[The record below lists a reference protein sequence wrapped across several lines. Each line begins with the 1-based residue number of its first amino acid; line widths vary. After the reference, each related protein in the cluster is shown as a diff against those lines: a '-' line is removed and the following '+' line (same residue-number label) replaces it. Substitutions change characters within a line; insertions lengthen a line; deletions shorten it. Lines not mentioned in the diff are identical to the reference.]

1 MMPDLFQRF
10 LGVDATADPAALLG
24 LTDGPYDRPRIEAAL
39 RRRLEQVRRHPDGNG
54 VEGRRVQQ
62 RLREAAAALA
72 DREEDARAGQPASPA
87 DPVRPRPPRPPA
99 PLPPG
104 PVRPS
109 PPRADEALR
118 RQLTEFDRHVLA
130 ILVGCGGWNAQSR
143 AQLVA
148 LAGSYGVTA
157 QGLMKVVSGLGEYAR
172 CGGPRLGVAEIT
184 SGGARFAPR
193 APRPVRVRPAPTRT
207 AQIGERLSRELAG
220 ESVWSTIRL
229 SALFGLLTLVV
240 GFIVLRAALHRETP
254 APPAEDQA
262 QTAPEAAT
270 PAGGAPRPP
279 SEGAAALGTRL
290 ARFRPLPTFLGNALP
305 LITTEAA
312 DQCGQL
318 PARFDEVARKL
329 SITGDPAEAVYR
341 NWSVSVD
348 TIAIGWVLVDDST
361 RAAIDGAIDDALH
374 EVADKPSVGDRLL
387 ASLLPPS
394 GRFIEPIDVWRGA
407 WQAGTLGSIAGSASL
422 PPAVVERART
432 QLAVTLEAPV
442 VEAMSDFTT
451 AAGAWLDQEMAS
463 LVDVLEYDDRAY
475 DAWEMWIAAQRKL
488 GGGDRLNAA
497 IMSAIR
503 RILQTDTDLAR
514 PGPGVNVLGRL
525 LMIADFRKSGVVKDA
540 VARLF
545 DAPGEQVTDH
555 DLWVLTSLLAQ
566 LDTAPWFGEDLV
578 LPDGAG
584 KLFRNRIRDR
594 IAGRWP
600 ALPLTDEQSSLAQGR
615 GIPVDAGGAERWSA
629 VLERTKGQPP
639 GRGEEELMEQLVIA
653 CRVNEAAA
661 LLAARKTEEA
671 EAAIAEI
678 EAAIVQSDAAAD
690 STRIAGGRY
699 PPRLRQPPGR
709 PPPRQSGRAIGPDG
723 EWAAAYEEARSSTED
738 KLKWLQALRANEGS
752 DLGPINA
759 ELFVHEV
766 YLGRPQEV
774 RSLAR
779 AILDPLLA
787 VGPNVAMEML
797 DQFPDAPRDE
807 SVSETIRRLT
817 GRVLPPARSGT
828 WPAEA
833 QLALLHHALSLR
845 PTSENV
851 IDEMAQLLTESY
863 AERISTHRQ
872 EFALAL
878 ALQSPQE
885 AAGYLAE
892 AWQERAAT
900 LMAVDPLPDDLAGLQ
915 RRRGMRRRL
924 AEGPIQLLIADQLT
938 VLDYLTYVT
947 VAEQPGLRIAAA
959 ALLADSA
966 DRRGEAGHVLQQ
978 AIEAERAASGMWAL
992 RMGLAGQE
1000 GLQQEARR

>member
-10 LGVDATADPAALLG
+10 LGVDATADAATLLG
-24 LTDGPYDRPRIEAAL
+24 LADGPYDGPRIEEAL
-39 RRRLEQVRRHPDGNG
+39 RRRLEQVRRHPDGGG

-72 DREEDARAGQPASPA
+72 AGGEDARADEPAPPA
-87 DPVRPRPPRPPA
+87 GPVRPRPPRPPA
-99 PLPPG
+99 PVPPG

-109 PPRADEALR
+109 PPRAEAGPR
-118 RQLTEFDRHVLA
+118 RQLTGFDRHVLA
-130 ILVGCGGWNAQSR
+130 ILVGCGGWNALSR

-157 QGLMKVVSGLGEYAR
+157 SGLMKVVSGLSEYAR
-172 CGGPRLGVAEIT
+172 SGGPRLGVAEIT

-193 APRPVRVRPAPTRT
+193 ATRPVRVRPAPTRT

-229 SALFGLLTLVV
+229 SALFGLLTLIV
-240 GFIVLRAALHRETP
+240 GFIVLRAALHRQAP
-254 APPAEDQA
+254 SPPAEDQVQA
-262 QTAPEAAT
+262 APEAAT
-270 PAGGAPRPP
+270 PAGGAPQPP
-279 SEGAAALGTRL
+279 SESVAALGTRL
-290 ARFRPLPTFLGNALP
+290 ARFRPLPTFLGNSLP

-318 PARFDEVARKL
+318 PARFDDVARKL
-329 SITGDPAEAVYR
+329 SIAADPAEAVYR

-348 TIAIGWVLVDDST
+348 TIATGWVLVDDST
-361 RAAIDGAIDDALH
+361 RVAIDGAIDDALH

-387 ASLLPPS
+387 MSMLPPS

-407 WQAGTLGSIAGSASL
+407 WQAGTLGAIAGSASL
-422 PPAVVERART
+422 PPAVVERARN
-432 QLAVTLEAPV
+432 QLAVTLEGPV

-451 AAGAWLDQEMAS
+451 AAGAWLDRDMAS

-475 DAWEMWIAAQRKL
+475 DAWEMWIAAQREL
-488 GGGDRLNAA
+488 GGGDRLNTA

-514 PGPGVNVLGRL
+514 PGPSVNVLGRL
-525 LMIADFRKSGVVKDA
+525 LMIADFRTSGIVKNA
-540 VARLF
+540 VAGLF
-545 DAPGEQVTDH
+545 DAPGEQITDH

-615 GIPVDAGGAERWSA
+615 GIPVDAGGAERWLA
-629 VLERTKGQPP
+629 VLERTKAQPP
-639 GRGEEELMEQLVIA
+639 GRSEEELMEQLVIA

-671 EAAIAEI
+671 EAAITEI

-690 STRIAGGRY
+690 STRIAGGQY
-699 PPRLRQPPGR
+699 SLRLRQPPGGS
-709 PPPRQSGRAIGPDG
+709 PRQSGRAVGPDG
-723 EWAAAYEEARSSTED
+723 EWAGDYEEARSSTEA
-738 KLKWLQALRANEGS
+738 KLKRLQALRATDRS
-752 DLGPINA
+752 DLGPIDA

-787 VGPNVAMEML
+787 AGPNVAMEML

-807 SVSETIRRLT
+807 GVAETIRRLT
-817 GRVLPPARSGT
+817 GRVLPPSRSGT

-833 QLALLHHALSLR
+833 RLALLDHALSLR
-845 PTSENV
+845 PAAENV

-863 AERISTHRQ
+863 AERVSAHRQ

-878 ALQSPQE
+878 ALRSPQE
-885 AAGYLAE
+885 AAEYLAE
-892 AWQERAAT
+892 VWQEQAST
-900 LMAVDPLPDDLAGLQ
+900 LMAADPLPDDLDGLQ

-947 VAEQPGLRIAAA
+947 VAEQPGLRNAAA
-959 ALLADSA
+959 ALLADAA
-966 DRRGEAGHVLQQ
+966 DRRTEAGHVFQQ
-978 AIEAERAASGMWAL
+978 AIEAERAAGGMWAL

-1000 GLQQEARR
+1000 GLQREARR